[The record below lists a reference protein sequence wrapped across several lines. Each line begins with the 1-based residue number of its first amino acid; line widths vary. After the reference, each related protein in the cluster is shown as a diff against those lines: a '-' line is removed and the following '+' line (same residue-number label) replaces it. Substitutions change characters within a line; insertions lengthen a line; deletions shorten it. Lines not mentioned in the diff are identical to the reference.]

1 MNVRVEP
8 NRFLSVACEPDERI
22 VFDRKETRYHLLRDS
37 AARLWDDICDGGTFE
52 VSANPSEEQDPVALL
67 AEAGLIGIDEAVSSE
82 GITRRVWLRRTG
94 KVSAAA
100 VVLPLVASITTPRL
114 ALGQTPGPSLED
126 EVVEQI
132 GGTSSS
138 GPLDESPIVESRRER
153 LTKDERK
160 QLQEETGNSGNTGT
174 TGNTG
179 STGSTGNNGTR
190 TRPRN
195 RTGPQST
202 SGTGENGP
210 RTRTRNRDR

>member
-8 NRFLSVACEPDERI
+8 NRFLSVVCEPDERI
-22 VFDRKETRYHLLRDS
+22 VFDRKETKYHLLRDS

-126 EVVEQI
+126 EVVDQI
-132 GGTSSS
+132 GETNSS
-138 GPLDESPIVESRRER
+138 GLLDESPIVESRRER
-153 LTKDERK
+153 LTKDERN
-160 QLQEETGNSGNTGT
+160 QLKDE
-174 TGNTG
+174 
-179 STGSTGNNGTR
+179 TGNNGTR

-195 RTGPQST
+195 RTGQEST
-202 SGTGENGP
+202 SGTGETEI